1 MFSKVF
7 GLLGSK
13 NKKYFFLI
21 VLMNFFGVVLEA
33 IGIGSVLPV
42 ILAIT
47 EVDIYEKYEKFNF
60 IFELI
65 DYPERKILILYSV
78 IFLVSVF

>member
-7 GLLGSK
+7 SLLGSK

-21 VLMNFFGVVLEA
+21 ILMNFFGVILEA